1 MFISETV
8 INKRSSYILRLP
20 KYIRH
25 HELLE
30 HCRDQNKVKR
40 GVTTRKKYSE
50 EYSQDPSFG
59 LKSGYL
65 I

>member
-40 GVTTRKKYSE
+40 RSNYEKKV
-50 EYSQDPSFG
+50 F
-59 LKSGYL
+59 
-65 I
+65 